1 MICRKWQRDKAVLF
15 NFITFADWMNGVK
28 YIKTKKL
35 VFSQWSGKNYAVF
48 ASLGRVVNIAALTI
62 DICVQSIKKT
72 LSVIGSFIDTE
83 EIEES
88 VSGEYGKDI
97 QEIIQV
103 ELGTIQL
110 QPVVVKSAS
119 GYCDKKLNFRR
130 Y

>member
-1 MICRKWQRDKAVLF
+1 
-15 NFITFADWMNGVK
+15 MNGVK
-28 YIKTKKL
+28 YIKTKRL

-48 ASLGRVVNIAALTI
+48 ASLGRVVNIASLTI

-72 LSVIGSFIDTE
+72 LSVIGSFIDAE

-110 QPVVVKSAS
+110 QPIVVKSAS